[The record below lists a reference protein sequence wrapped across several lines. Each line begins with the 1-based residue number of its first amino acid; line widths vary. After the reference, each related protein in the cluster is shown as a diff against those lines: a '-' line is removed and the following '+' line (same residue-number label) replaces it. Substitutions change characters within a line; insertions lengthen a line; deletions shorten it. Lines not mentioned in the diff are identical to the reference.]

1 MIDLDFDLSI
11 LKLFLIMS
19 SIHELWDFI
28 QQQHLNME
36 CFRRRLFFF
45 FQSFGRTVW
54 DKLLEFTF
62 EIDEGEFK
70 PFKTFGY
77 WIITADQQAL
87 CTETNIF

>member
-1 MIDLDFDLSI
+1 M
-11 LKLFLIMS
+11 
-19 SIHELWDFI
+19 
-28 QQQHLNME
+28 
-36 CFRRRLFFF
+36 RLYPATASQYGMLQAETLFF
-45 FQSFGRTVW
+45 FQSFGWTVW

>member
-1 MIDLDFDLSI
+1 MRLYPATASQYGMLQA
-11 LKLFLIMS
+11 
-19 SIHELWDFI
+19 ET
-28 QQQHLNME
+28 
-36 CFRRRLFFF
+36 LFFF
-45 FQSFGRTVW
+45 FHSFGRTIW

-87 CTETNIF
+87 CTETNTF

>member
-1 MIDLDFDLSI
+1 MNCETLS
-11 LKLFLIMS
+11 S
-19 SIHELWDFI
+19 NSISIWNASGGDT
-28 QQQHLNME
+28 
-36 CFRRRLFFF
+36 FFF
-45 FQSFGRTVW
+45 FHSFGRTIW
-54 DKLLEFTF
+54 GKLLEFTF

>member
-1 MIDLDFDLSI
+1 MINLDFDLSI
-11 LKLFLIMS
+11 LKLFLIMI
-19 SIHELWDFI
+19 SIHELQDFI

-36 CFRRRLFFF
+36 CFRQRLFFF
-45 FQSFGRTVW
+45 HSFGRTIW

-70 PFKTFGY
+70 SFKTFGY
-77 WIITADQQAL
+77 WLITAGQQAL

>member
-1 MIDLDFDLSI
+1 M
-11 LKLFLIMS
+11 
-19 SIHELWDFI
+19 
-28 QQQHLNME
+28 
-36 CFRRRLFFF
+36 RLYPATASQYGMLQAETLFF

-77 WIITADQQAL
+77 WIIAADQQAL

>member
-11 LKLFLIMS
+11 LKLFLIMI
-19 SIHELWDFI
+19 SIHELQDFI
-28 QQQHLNME
+28 QEEHLSME
-36 CFRRRLFFF
+36 CFRQRLFFF
-45 FQSFGRTVW
+45 HSFGRTIW

-70 PFKTFGY
+70 SFKTFGY
-77 WIITADQQAL
+77 WLITADQQAL